1 MPVFV
6 VPRMPAFAFEKMK
19 SSSKSAGR
27 LFELGLYPLF
37 ISLKASGVT
46 RKRRRM
52 LWDKDGTNHGRQIL
66 SYGGT

>member
-6 VPRMPAFAFEKMK
+6 VIRMPEFAFEKMN
-19 SSSKSAGR
+19 SSSKSASR
-27 LFELGLYPLF
+27 LFELGLYPLL
-37 ISLKASGVT
+37 ISLKASGVM

-52 LWDKDGTNHGRQIL
+52 LWDKEGTNHGRQIL